1 MGIVIEHEVGSGV
14 KKAQQKVVQ
23 KELSADDTERS
34 KGAWSYGEVTQP
46 RSHFVKERLI
56 YKTIIPGTVGETV
69 LVRFQVTATGDVMHS
84 RGQQSACCGC
94 FFLYSPSVPGPASM

>member
-46 RSHFVKERLI
+46 SI
-56 YKTIIPGTVGETV
+56 WGSD
-69 LVRFQVTATGDVMHS
+69 TAEEPF
-84 RGQQSACCGC
+84 C
-94 FFLYSPSVPGPASM
+94 